1 MVRLTHFLFIFSWH
15 SSHPLQFQFAFVYVR
30 SSLPTNQRM
39 DKNNASS
46 VQSFH
51 VHANARDAVEGA
63 VSEAPPTRVQ
73 LDARTCSC
81 DIREQWSFG
90 RNIRNGSC
98 PHTHLFVFSHSRE
111 ETKTNSTVDFVCL
124 SWEIVCYWF
133 SRLFFEA
140 WKVSSASSVSA
151 LYRMAVATATASHSI
166 QYYSYGEVQC
176 LNCKGRT
183 RDDPTTATVVM
194 SVRSIVRNETF
205 GGDER
210 EVWKACIVYVCCA
223 FVRVVAWFWWTR
235 HTTHT
240 HTQQIVLAAW
250 WTTCIEA
257 LDGHNKLVCCGTLL
271 LCTPN
276 FTFFIQTQ
284 LTREEYS
291 CQK

>member
-15 SSHPLQFQFAFVYVR
+15 SSHPLPFQFAFVYVR

-133 SRLFFEA
+133 SRCSKHE
-140 WKVSSASSVSA
+140 
-151 LYRMAVATATASHSI
+151 R
-166 QYYSYGEVQC
+166 C
-176 LNCKGRT
+176 LRLQVYP
-183 RDDPTTATVVM
+183 R
-194 SVRSIVRNETF
+194 
-205 GGDER
+205 
-210 EVWKACIVYVCCA
+210 CIV
-223 FVRVVAWFWWTR
+223 W
-235 HTTHT
+235 
-240 HTQQIVLAAW
+240 
-250 WTTCIEA
+250 
-257 LDGHNKLVCCGTLL
+257 LL
-271 LCTPN
+271 LLLLLHIPFSITVMAKFN
-276 FTFFIQTQ
+276 V
-284 LTREEYS
+284 
-291 CQK
+291 